1 METGTTWTEETMGDL
16 TGRTA
21 VVTGASSGIGL
32 QTARHLAGHG
42 AEVMLACRDEDR
54 GRQAAQQIT
63 ATSESQARAE
73 VLDLADLASVG
84 RFADRLLQRQAGVD
98 ILVCNAGI
106 AGGPRRLTADGFEA
120 HFGTNHLGHFALAGL
135 LLPALLTRPG
145 ARVITLTSSVAGQ
158 GRIDFADMNGE
169 RRYRFVAAYSR
180 SKLANLMFMLELD
193 RRARA
198 ARVPLVSVAA
208 NPGIVAT
215 GLLRSRRDQWGRGPR
230 LGELAVASVQRLLG
244 QPSDEGCLTS
254 LYAATAPELSGGEY
268 VAPAGPGHRRG
279 TPAVASPPRRAL
291 APDTARRLW
300 ETSVQLTGVGFTS
313 LIPVGSPSA
322 GTAVRPAAET

>member
-1 METGTTWTEETMGDL
+1 MKTGPTWTENTMGDL
-16 TGRTA
+16 VGRTA

-42 AEVMLACRDEDR
+42 AEVVLACRDEDR
-54 GRQAAQQIT
+54 GRRTARQIT
-63 ATSESQARAE
+63 TTDGVRAKVE
-73 VLDLADLASVG
+73 ILDLADLASVG
-84 RFADRLLQRQAGVD
+84 RFADRLLQRHAGVD

-120 HFGTNHLGHFALAGL
+120 HFGTNHLGHFALTGL

-145 ARVITLTSSVAGQ
+145 ARIITLTSSVANR
-158 GRIDFADMNGE
+158 GRIDFADMNSE

-180 SKLANLMFMLELD
+180 SKLANLMFTLELD

-198 ARVPLVSVAA
+198 AQVPLVSVAA

-215 GLLRSRRDQWGRGPR
+215 GLLRSRPDQWGRGPR
-230 LGELAVASVQRLLG
+230 LGELAVASIQRLFG
-244 QPSDEGCLTS
+244 QPADEGCLTT
-254 LYAATAPELSGGEY
+254 LYAATAQELSGGEY

-279 TPAVASPPRRAL
+279 APTVATPPRRAL
-291 APDTARRLW
+291 DPDTARRLW

-313 LIPVGSPSA
+313 LNSADSPSA

>member
-1 METGTTWTEETMGDL
+1 MEPGRTWIEETIGDL
-16 TGRTA
+16 AGRI
-21 VVTGASSGIGL
+21 VLVTGASSGIGL

-42 AEVMLACRDEDR
+42 AEVVLACRDEDR
-54 GRQAAQQIT
+54 GRRAAQQIT
-63 ATSESQARAE
+63 ATGGGQVRAE
-73 VLDLADLASVG
+73 ILDLADLASVG

-98 ILVCNAGI
+98 ILICNAGI

-120 HFGTNHLGHFALAGL
+120 HFGTNHLGHFALTGR

-145 ARVITLTSSVAGQ
+145 ARVITLTSSVASQ
-158 GRIDFADMNGE
+158 GRIDFADLNSD

-180 SKLANLMFMLELD
+180 SKLANLMFTLELD

-198 ARVPLVSVAA
+198 ARVPLVSIAA

-230 LGELAVASVQRLLG
+230 FGELAVASVQRLFG
-244 QPSDEGCLTS
+244 QPSGEGCLTS

-279 TPAVASPPRRAL
+279 KPAVAPPPRQAL
-291 APDTARRLW
+291 DPDAARRLW
-300 ETSVQLTGVGFTS
+300 ETSVRLTGVGFTS
-313 LIPVGSPSA
+313 LIPVG
-322 GTAVRPAAET
+322 